1 MHIKEGVGAQ
11 IFRTSAPFDPAT
23 ICDVHVPAFH
33 VPVPGAASAAS
44 AAVVRSFFEEKSG
57 GKRVWEI

>member
-33 VPVPGAASAAS
+33 VPVPGGTSAS
-44 AAVVRSFFEEKSG
+44 AVVRSFFEEKSG